1 MRFVFRPATRRSTAS
16 RLRRDSEDSLSGAKE
31 DLTKDM
37 PNPPQPL
44 KVEEVT
50 KQLSQQSQREL
61 GPSPSA
67 LSEGRGMEGCP
78 IVPNGLEWS
87 EFEGVHC
94 CVFYSYRY

>member
-1 MRFVFRPATRRSTAS
+1 MVLYCIVCRPATRRTTAN

-50 KQLSQQSQREL
+50 KQLSQQTSADS
-61 GPSPSA
+61 GGSPVA
-67 LSEGRGMEGCP
+67 VAMEGRLLWKVG
-78 IVPNGLEWS
+78 N
-87 EFEGVHC
+87 
-94 CVFYSYRY
+94 